1 VQVQGLIQAHKSAD
15 EAGVTGLPQPEG
27 SFADLN
33 GVGVDASI
41 RLLAA
46 LAKFGNWMEAGTQC
60 RKDGVADGG
69 VCGDLQTAKKRLVSW
84 RFSKKPVRSQYMVW
98 A

>member
-15 EAGVTGLPQPEG
+15 KAGVTGLPQPEG

-46 LAKFGNWMEAGTQC
+46 LAKFGNWKRALSATRMASPMAEYVEIYKL
-60 RKDGVADGG
+60 RKSV
-69 VCGDLQTAKKRLVSW
+69 
-84 RFSKKPVRSQYMVW
+84 
-98 A
+98 